1 MSLADAYDVGMTR
14 MRHATRATCEEL
26 AGKIFDL
33 FRGKGASI
41 DLKLGFDDDVRR
53 ALIRS
58 VPLLNMTYGQMVQQY
73 KQIFSMVS
81 APLRGSPMALAALRA
96 FEALPQMETM
106 DLIEVKGLPGL
117 RVEAI
122 LNGTAGDFDFFH
134 KLGKEAGL
142 VEVLK
147 NTSTAF
153 FSVLDLQPTLPN
165 PPA

>member
-1 MSLADAYDVGMTR
+1 
-14 MRHATRATCEEL
+14 
-26 AGKIFDL
+26 
-33 FRGKGASI
+33 
-41 DLKLGFDDDVRR
+41 
-53 ALIRS
+53 
-58 VPLLNMTYGQMVQQY
+58 MTYGQMVQQY

-153 FSVLDLQPTLPN
+153 FSVSGPATHTAKSPSVGRIPSILQLSKVARHWNLTKWL
-165 PPA
+165 A

>member
-41 DLKLGFDDDVRR
+41 DLKLGFDADVRR

-153 FSVLDLQPTLPN
+153 FSVSDLQPTLPN